1 MTTYDVLEKN
11 KENRDWWS
19 IEKNPLEDP
28 FDARLR
34 NAAFFMRHILNLE
47 IAVFH
52 REWLWLCDNNRNVC
66 IMAPRG
72 HGKTEVLIIGWML
85 YSMYMA
91 VMDIKEGIWKH
102 ADVRNWF
109 EGMIVSKSM
118 PQSTSVL
125 RRLKYRMLDHPFLKR
140 LLGTGREGKET
151 ATELILIG
159 RHKIVCRP
167 YGDQIRGIHVNLACI
182 DEAGTFEDQT
192 IFNYAIQPTIQKYHG
207 KISAIGTPTSQVD
220 LLYNLFNNPR
230 FKSKKYQAFKDPV
243 QQKKPL
249 WPSEFP
255 KRKLI
260 EIKETIGSLAF
271 SREYMCEPVGEED
284 RIFPHHLIEKGFL
297 QRAGWVKEARS
308 SDVSYWI
315 GCDFAMSAAV
325 GADYSVFVVIERDM
339 NGKCRICD
347 IYRAKG
353 KSFKEQMH
361 HLRVLYARY
370 HPTNVMIDAR
380 TFGES
385 FLQQMRDEGMR
396 VEGHKDTRASK
407 EKVIMHLR
415 NQFEKLKVLI
425 PRGRETRPETDDLVN
440 ELLSYTVV
448 ITPQKQVTYEGTGA
462 HDDCVSALALAIYVA
477 TRYTYS
483 PLTVAR
489 TSYSKR

>member
-1 MTTYDVLEKN
+1 MTWQEELEKH
-11 KENRDWWS
+11 KDDKGFWGA
-19 IEKNPLEDP
+19 PLEDP
-28 FDARLR
+28 YDIRLR
-34 NAAFFMRHILNLE
+34 NAAYFMRNVLNLE

-52 REWLWLCDNNRNVC
+52 REWLWLCDNHRNVC

-72 HGKTEVLIIGWML
+72 HGKTEVLIIGYML
-85 YSMYMA
+85 YRMYMC
-91 VMDIKEGIWKH
+91 VMDIREDIWKYK
-102 ADVRNWF
+102 DVRNWF

-140 LLGTGREGKET
+140 LLGTGRVGKET

-192 IFNYAIQPTIQKYHG
+192 IFNYAIQPTIQKYG
-207 KISAIGTPTSQVD
+207 GGIMAIGTPTSQVD
-220 LLYNLFNNPR
+220 LLYKLFENPT
-230 FKSKKYQAFKDPV
+230 FKSIKYQAFKDPV
-243 QQKKPL
+243 RQTKSL
-249 WPSEFP
+249 WRSEFP
-255 KRKLI
+255 KRKLM
-260 EIKETIGSLAF
+260 EIKRTIGSLAF

-297 QRAGWVKEARS
+297 PRKGWVKELRS
-308 SDVSYWI
+308 KDVSYWI

-325 GADYSVFVVIERDM
+325 GADYSCFIVIERDM
-339 NGKCRICD
+339 NGKCRVCD
-347 IYRAKG
+347 IYREKG
-353 KSFKEQMH
+353 KDFKEQMNQ
-361 HLRVLYARY
+361 LRVLYSRF
-370 HPTNVMIDAR
+370 HPTNVLIDAR

-385 FLQQMRDEGMR
+385 FLQKMRDEGMR
-396 VEGHKDTRASK
+396 VEGHKDTRQSK

-425 PRGRETRPETDDLVN
+425 PRGKETKPKTDDLIT

-448 ITPQKQVTYEGTGA
+448 ITPQKQVSYEGVGA
-462 HDDCVSALALAIYVA
+462 HDDCVSALALAVYVA
-477 TRYTYS
+477 TRYSYT
-483 PLTVAR
+483 PIRAAR
-489 TSYSKR
+489 SSYSKR